1 MQPGAATAL
10 TQLLKLNG
18 RDATPCFD
26 GAACLQ
32 HAINWRPHAALL
44 DIGMPFMD
52 GWEVARN
59 LRQLDIGHP
68 IVLIAVTNHDEPKHR
83 ARSIAAA
90 SMPIWQSRPASSASW
105 KSSEADAEPRCAEA
119 RRRAMSA
126 NEQKSRPSS
135 LYSVGCYTTC
145 YRRTATT

>member
-1 MQPGAATAL
+1 MRILICDDNREAATAL

-18 RDATPCFD
+18 HDATPCFD

-83 ARSIAAA
+83 ARSIAAGF
-90 SMPIWQSRPASSASW
+90 
-105 KSSEADAEPRCAEA
+105 DAHLAKP
-119 RRRAMSA
+119 
-126 NEQKSRPSS
+126 PSIERILEILRS
-135 LYSVGCYTTC
+135 G
-145 YRRTATT
+145 R